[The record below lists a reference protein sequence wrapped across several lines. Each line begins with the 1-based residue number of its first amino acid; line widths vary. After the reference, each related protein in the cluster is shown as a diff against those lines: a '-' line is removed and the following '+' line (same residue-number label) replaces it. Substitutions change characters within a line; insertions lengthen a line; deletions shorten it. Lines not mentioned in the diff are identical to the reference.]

1 MWVQNPSFSR
11 IINTEYSVDGSVSV
25 LGTEGRV
32 FESHYSDKQ
41 SLLLLMLSKK
51 KKDLIIRKKY
61 INLEKKQILKKF
73 VDTNLL
79 SENFF
84 QKEKKNVFF
93 FSINKINQFIFLSK
107 SKITRRCN
115 LTNRNRT
122 IIRKYNISQYKL
134 KKLINFGIISGL
146 NSSIW

>member
-1 MWVQNPSFSR
+1 
-11 IINTEYSVDGSVSV
+11 
-25 LGTEGRV
+25 
-32 FESHYSDKQ
+32 
-41 SLLLLMLSKK
+41 MLSKK

-61 INLEKKQILKKF
+61 IKLEKKQILKKF